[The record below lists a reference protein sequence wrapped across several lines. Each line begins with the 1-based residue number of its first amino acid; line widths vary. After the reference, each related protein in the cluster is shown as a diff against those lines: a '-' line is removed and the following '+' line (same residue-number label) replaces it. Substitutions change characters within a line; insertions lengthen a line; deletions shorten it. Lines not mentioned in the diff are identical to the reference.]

1 MFPRDRGFIFSNVA
15 HTTIL
20 KETSSLL
27 RFHFQRRSLSCRS
40 KLIQVSRW
48 PSGRFGCPLCL
59 RRSAMAK
66 RKSGGCRFSKF
77 FYEQRVR
84 ICFQSHQNTRAAQKI
99 KLNGKCIRHS
109 GVFVWN
115 GVWFFARF
123 CPTCARRCHFCMGII
138 TNHVIWIVYLIKI
151 NYVTIYT
158 IIKSI
163 VPSQWRKFL
172 RQYFSSLT
180 RGIGHMLHIL

>member
-1 MFPRDRGFIFSNVA
+1 
-15 HTTIL
+15 
-20 KETSSLL
+20 
-27 RFHFQRRSLSCRS
+27 
-40 KLIQVSRW
+40 
-48 PSGRFGCPLCL
+48 
-59 RRSAMAK
+59 
-66 RKSGGCRFSKF
+66 
-77 FYEQRVR
+77 
-84 ICFQSHQNTRAAQKI
+84 
-99 KLNGKCIRHS
+99 
-109 GVFVWN
+109 
-115 GVWFFARF
+115 
-123 CPTCARRCHFCMGII
+123 MGII

>member
-1 MFPRDRGFIFSNVA
+1 MFTRDRGFIFSNVA

-48 PSGRFGCPLCL
+48 PSGLPQGLAVLSVFVVRPW
-59 RRSAMAK
+59 RSERVEAVGFQ
-66 RKSGGCRFSKF
+66 SFL
-77 FYEQRVR
+77 YEQRVR

-109 GVFVWN
+109 GVFVMKWSLIFCAAFVPPVR
-115 GVWFFARF
+115 GDVTFVWESV
-123 CPTCARRCHFCMGII
+123 
-138 TNHVIWIVYLIKI
+138 TNHVIWIVYLINI
-151 NYVTIYT
+151 HYVTI
-158 IIKSI
+158 
-163 VPSQWRKFL
+163 R
-172 RQYFSSLT
+172 
-180 RGIGHMLHIL
+180 